1 MGRWDSSTDGFF
13 FLRVFL
19 VVLVVVLCCSLFFR
33 DTVVR
38 TKGACDPVGLELI
51 RNDIGRAAKGA
62 ADKIGAPTLLVSS
75 GRIGTE
81 CQACFK
87 TKVDVGKAEEMSD
100 KIVATK
106 DLGKKKEAK
115 KDDKT
120 GTKDKKDTKD
130 TKDTKTTKGAKRLL
144 LQSRQLEGGATST
157 SSSPTQEEVAESD
170 QASDEDYSGAGI
182 KASVRVF

>member
-1 MGRWDSSTDGFF
+1 MVCINNQDAFFKLKNQFLCCLLLFARVMDVTFPKIYNHMLSSSDSSSCSSCASIAA
-13 FLRVFL
+13 LRSIF
-19 VVLVVVLCCSLFFR
+19 
-33 DTVVR
+33 
-38 TKGACDPVGLELI
+38 A
-51 RNDIGRAAKGA
+51 
-62 ADKIGAPTLLVSS
+62 
-75 GRIGTE
+75 
-81 CQACFK
+81 
-87 TKVDVGKAEEMSD
+87 
-100 KIVATK
+100 
-106 DLGKKKEAK
+106 
-115 KDDKT
+115 DDKT